1 MVSLSLLQKCRLPLF
16 TVRITWLSK
25 LEEERTTWEFTELM
39 ETQHEAFTP
48 GNVWSTP
55 VCLPGGAEL
64 GRGVGCVWGWG
75 GVGGWVGGGTGHLSR
90 EVALQTD
97 EFDLETQHAQ
107 AMLSESF
114 SKHCLNTGMGC
125 GRQKAEMAPK
135 IPLVFVY
142 VLRLFNPSLF

>member
-1 MVSLSLLQKCRLPLF
+1 MCGQLLYAC
-16 TVRITWLSK
+16 
-25 LEEERTTWEFTELM
+25 
-39 ETQHEAFTP
+39 P
-48 GNVWSTP
+48 GARSWD
-55 VCLPGGAEL
+55 GGW
-64 GRGVGCVWGWG
+64 GVCVWGG

-125 GRQKAEMAPK
+125 GRQKAEMTPK